1 MSIGR
6 STFLCAIAALVLSSA
21 AVAQDKVRAAVGQRG
36 NWDTLVISQGVEAG
50 FFRREGI
57 DVEIT
62 WTRGGAET
70 MQALITG
77 SADLNIANGILGAI
91 GAIVKG
97 APVKIVSAQFTGAS
111 DLYWYVK
118 ADSPIK
124 SMKDMDGRTM
134 GYSRPGA
141 SSQLVALSLAAH
153 AGVRPKLVSA
163 GGIPDNR
170 TQVMSGQIDAGWA
183 VPHFNFD
190 LVNEGKIRIIGRG
203 SDVPALADQTVRVN
217 LASVKFLTEKRAVAR
232 RFMKAYYDSFEWMYA
247 NPDQVVAF
255 FAKFN
260 DVSPEIAR
268 QTAPSFPKQ
277 AVAPWPVRGLKRNLD
292 QALEYKQLDKPLA
305 EQDAQALLFDF
316 VYQPR

>member
-1 MSIGR
+1 MRTWG
-6 STFLCAIAALVLSSA
+6 TVCLAVA
-21 AVAQDKVRAAVGQRG
+21 AVATANTAIAQDKVRAAVGQRG

-50 FFRREGI
+50 FFKREGI
-57 DVEIT
+57 EVEIT

-91 GAIVKG
+91 GAIAKG

-118 ADSPIK
+118 AESPVK

-141 SSQLVALSLAAH
+141 SSQLVALSLATH
-153 AGVRPKLVSA
+153 AGVKPKLVSA

-183 VPHFNFD
+183 VPPFNFD
-190 LVNEGKIRIIGRG
+190 LINEGKIRIVGRG

-217 LASVKFLTEKRAVAR
+217 LASQKFLTEKRDVAR
-232 RFMKAYYDSFEWMYA
+232 RFMKAYHDTVEWMYA
-247 NPDQVVAF
+247 NPAQAVAF

-260 DVSPEIAR
+260 DVSQEIAQ

-277 AVAPWPVRGLKRNLD
+277 AVAPWPVKGLQRNLD
-292 QALEYKQLDKPLA
+292 EALEHKQLDKPLA
-305 EQDAQALLFDF
+305 EKDAQAMLFDF
-316 VYQPR
+316 VYQPK

>member
-1 MSIGR
+1 MSIGGR
-6 STFLCAIAALVLSSA
+6 VVCCAVAAAALSGVA
-21 AVAQDKVRAAVGQRG
+21 AAQDQVRAAVGQRG
-36 NWDTLVISQGVEAG
+36 NWDTLVISQGVAAG
-50 FFRREGI
+50 LFKREGI
-57 DVEIT
+57 EVEIT

-111 DLYWYVK
+111 DLYWYVR
-118 ADSPIK
+118 ADRPIK
-124 SMKDMDGRTM
+124 SMSDMDSRTM

-141 SSQLVALSLAAH
+141 SSQLVALALAAH
-153 AGVRPKLVSA
+153 AGVRPQLVSA

-183 VPHFNFD
+183 VPPFNFE
-190 LVNEGKIRIIGRG
+190 LVNDGKVRVIARG

-217 LASVKFLTEKRAVAR
+217 LASVKFLTERREVAR
-232 RFMKAYYDSFEWMYA
+232 RFMKAYYDSIEWMYA
-247 NPDQVVAF
+247 NPAAAAAF

-260 DVSPEIAR
+260 AVAPEIAQ
-268 QTAPSFPKQ
+268 QTAPSFPH
-277 AVAPWPVRGLKRNLD
+277 AALAPWPVRGLKRNLD

-305 EQDAQALLFDF
+305 EPEAQALLFDF
-316 VYQPR
+316 VYQPK

>member
-1 MSIGR
+1 
-6 STFLCAIAALVLSSA
+6 LAVA
-21 AVAQDKVRAAVGQRG
+21 AVATANTAIAQDKVRAAVGQRG

-50 FFRREGI
+50 FFKREGI
-57 DVEIT
+57 EVEIT

-91 GAIVKG
+91 GAIAKG

-118 ADSPIK
+118 AESPVK

-141 SSQLVALSLAAH
+141 SSQLVALSLATH
-153 AGVRPKLVSA
+153 AGVKPKLVSA

-183 VPHFNFD
+183 VPPFNFD
-190 LVNEGKIRIIGRG
+190 LINEGKIRIVGRG

-217 LASVKFLTEKRAVAR
+217 LASQKFLTERRDVAR
-232 RFMKAYYDSFEWMYA
+232 RFMKAYHDTVEWMYA
-247 NPDQVVAF
+247 NPAQAIAF

-260 DVSPEIAR
+260 DVSPEIAQ

-277 AVAPWPVRGLKRNLD
+277 AVAPWPVKGLQRNLD
-292 QALEYKQLDKPLA
+292 EALEYKQLDKPLA
-305 EQDAQALLFDF
+305 EKDAQAMLFDF
-316 VYQPR
+316 VYQPK

>member
-6 STFLCAIAALVLSSA
+6 STFACAIAAVVLSSA

-36 NWDTLVISQGVEAG
+36 NWDTLAISQGVEAG
-50 FFRREGI
+50 FFKRAGI
-57 DVEIT
+57 DVDIT

-91 GAIVKG
+91 GAIAKG

-118 ADSPIK
+118 AASPIK
-124 SMKDMDGRTM
+124 SMTDMGGRTM

-153 AGVRPKLVSA
+153 ARVRPQLVAA

-183 VPHFNFD
+183 VPHFNLD
-190 LVNEGKIRIIGRG
+190 LVNEGKIRVIARG

-217 LASVKFLTEKRAVAR
+217 LASVKFLTEKRDVAR
-232 RFMKAYYDSFEWMYA
+232 RFMKAYYDSIEWMYA
-247 NPDQVVAF
+247 NPDRAAAF

-260 DVSPEIAR
+260 DVAPEIAR

-277 AVAPWPVRGLKRNLD
+277 ALAPWPVRGLKRNLD
-292 QALEYKQLDKPLA
+292 EALEYKQLDKPLA
-305 EQDAQALLFDF
+305 DQDAQALLFDF
-316 VYQPR
+316 VYLPK